1 MSKDIIGVIHLPRL
15 PTTYS
20 NGDKGVEEI
29 VEIAVKEARTLE
41 ELGYNGVIIENYGDK
56 PYSKRVRDPVTI
68 SVMAITTREVVR
80 TTSLRVGV
88 NLLRNSGRE
97 AYSIA
102 VAARAHFIRV
112 NALSESIISDSGL
125 IEPEAPRLRIL
136 RTCHPGIEVY
146 ADIFVKHAV
155 GLATSLGIIEAESI
169 LIARGMK
176 QDYIREAIVDHIER
190 GGADRLIVTGLRTG
204 EPPPTDLLKIVKRYS
219 SKPVLVGSGARPNN
233 IEKILKEADGVI
245 VGSYIKREGIAGA
258 PLDVE
263 RARIFIEAARRATT
277 YSG

>member
-1 MSKDIIGVIHLPRL
+1 MSREIIGVIHLPRL
-15 PTTYS
+15 PTIYS
-20 NGDKGVEEI
+20 NGEKSVEDI
-29 VEIAVKEARTLE
+29 VEIAVKEARALE
-41 ELGYNGVIIENYGDK
+41 ELGYDGVIIENYGDK

-80 TTSLRVGV
+80 TTSLRVGI

-112 NALSESIISDSGL
+112 NALSESIVSDSGL
-125 IEPEAPRLRIL
+125 IEPEAPRLKIL

-155 GLATSLGIIEAESI
+155 GLGSSLRMIEAESV
-169 LIARGMK
+169 LLARGMER
-176 QDYIREAIVDHIER
+176 DYIREAIVDHIER
-190 GGADRLIVTGLRTG
+190 GGADKLIVTGLRTG

-219 SKPVLVGSGARPNN
+219 SKPVLVGSGARPDNV
-233 IEKILKEADGVI
+233 EKILKEADGII
-245 VGSYIKREGIAGA
+245 VGSYIKKEGIAGA
-258 PLDVE
+258 PLDIE
-263 RARIFIEAARRATT
+263 RARIFIEAVRRAIPP
-277 YSG
+277 SS